1 MIEAARNVLVMILKV
16 RRKSWRGLLVTLSLM
31 TMGFVCVLNLLA
43 HELNFSEKSVKTQS
57 ENRFVL
63 QDPKLYIAQGIRKP
77 QAAVDKSDHD
87 NFDLSSHRKF
97 VFTSHD
103 NIPEKDEP
111 NVQAED
117 SDEEYSNV
125 RLNEDED
132 DDNFDDTDDDS
143 NNNMDLNSKSR
154 VQRIFEPYD
163 FQNMSKLIFAKPPL
177 RFQEIS
183 DRKQMVEEKVI
194 AESDVKG
201 FSGKLAVSE
210 GIFWSPYVERMVPKG
225 FSDEEVFNY
234 TTSIQS
240 ATVHSVEPASW
251 NKCGRPKNAYIVLQD
266 KRIVCV
272 RYRDSHV
279 RFILGEA
286 LSFYLSRLLGLDNV
300 PAVVLSSTS
309 AGRWS
314 KHNLETLDW
323 QQDKLVALIQWI
335 PNMDTYNSYVK
346 IPERILQAYRSGN
359 PILGDHLK
367 NAALQEIVEL
377 QQWGTLFL
385 FDYLTGNYDRVASM
399 QDAAMEEKKP
409 SIITERIRNLFKST
423 KTNKLWLID
432 NESGLLDA
440 YDLIYNNESGGA
452 KFLKFHQQMLQT
464 MCIFQK
470 STVTAIQ
477 RFLQEESP
485 HIYLYNYAMSH
496 DPVLRQVLPSYK
508 LKLIQSWFPK
518 RLAEVYKWV
527 NHCAS

>member
-194 AESDVKG
+194 AESNVKG

-225 FSDEEVFNY
+225 IGN
-234 TTSIQS
+234 
-240 ATVHSVEPASW
+240 
-251 NKCGRPKNAYIVLQD
+251 NN
-266 KRIVCV
+266 
-272 RYRDSHV
+272 SHK
-279 RFILGEA
+279 
-286 LSFYLSRLLGLDNV
+286 
-300 PAVVLSSTS
+300 
-309 AGRWS
+309 S
-314 KHNLETLDW
+314 K
-323 QQDKLVALIQWI
+323 
-335 PNMDTYNSYVK
+335 
-346 IPERILQAYRSGN
+346 
-359 PILGDHLK
+359 
-367 NAALQEIVEL
+367 
-377 QQWGTLFL
+377 
-385 FDYLTGNYDRVASM
+385 
-399 QDAAMEEKKP
+399 
-409 SIITERIRNLFKST
+409 
-423 KTNKLWLID
+423 
-432 NESGLLDA
+432 
-440 YDLIYNNESGGA
+440 
-452 KFLKFHQQMLQT
+452 
-464 MCIFQK
+464 
-470 STVTAIQ
+470 
-477 RFLQEESP
+477 
-485 HIYLYNYAMSH
+485 
-496 DPVLRQVLPSYK
+496 
-508 LKLIQSWFPK
+508 
-518 RLAEVYKWV
+518 
-527 NHCAS
+527 